1 MNRIAVCPGS
11 FDPVTLGHID
21 IFLRAADIFD
31 SVVVLVMQNAKKK
44 SVFSPEERCRII
56 ESAVGSDPR
65 IKAVASD
72 GICAEVAREL
82 GACAIVKGVRSP
94 SDFDYETDIAV
105 INRGLNAPE
114 TLFLP
119 ADPLC
124 RHISTST
131 ALHLYSLGADVTGY
145 LPPAAIEA
153 LRSSSFGK
161 DR

>member
-1 MNRIAVCPGS
+1 MSRIAVCPGS

-21 IFLRAADIFD
+21 IFLRTADIFD
-31 SVVVLVMQNAKKK
+31 GVVVLVMQNAKKK
-44 SVFSPEERCRII
+44 SVFTPEERCRII
-56 ESAVGSDPR
+56 ERAIGNDPR
-65 IKAVASD
+65 IKVVSSD
-72 GICAEVAREL
+72 GICADVAREL

-94 SDFDYETDIAV
+94 SDFDYETDIAI

-119 ADPLC
+119 ANPAY
-124 RHISTST
+124 RHVSTST
-131 ALHLYSLGADVTGY
+131 ALHLYSLGADVSAY

-153 LRSSSFGK
+153 LKSSSFGK

>member
-21 IFLRAADIFD
+21 IFLRTADIFD

-56 ESAVGSDPR
+56 ETAIGADPR
-65 IKAVASD
+65 IKVVTSS

-94 SDFDYETDIAV
+94 ADFDYETDIAI

-119 ADPLC
+119 ANPIY
-124 RHISTST
+124 RHVSTST
-131 ALHLYSLGADVTGY
+131 ALHLYSLGADVTKY

-153 LRSSSFGK
+153 LGSSSFGK

>member
-21 IFLRAADIFD
+21 IFLRTADIFD

-56 ESAVGSDPR
+56 ENAIGENPK
-65 IKAVASD
+65 IKVISSD
-72 GICAEVAREL
+72 GICADVAREL

-94 SDFDYETDIAV
+94 ADFDYETDIAI
-105 INRGLNAPE
+105 INRGLGAPE

-119 ADPLC
+119 ANPIY
-124 RHISTST
+124 RHVSTST
-131 ALHLYSLGADVTGY
+131 ALHLYSLGTDVSAY
-145 LPPAAIEA
+145 LPTSAIEA
-153 LRSSSFGK
+153 LKSSSFGNC
-161 DR
+161 R

>member
-21 IFLRAADIFD
+21 IFLRTAEIFD

-44 SVFSPEERCRII
+44 SVFTPEERCRII
-56 ESAVGSDPR
+56 KSAIGNDRRISVTAGS
-65 IKAVASD
+65 
-72 GICAEVAREL
+72 GICADFAREL

-94 SDFDYETDIAV
+94 SDFDYETDIAI

-119 ADPLC
+119 ANPIY
-124 RHISTST
+124 RHVSTST
-131 ALHLYSLGADVTGY
+131 ALHLFSLGADVSAY

-153 LRSSSFGK
+153 LNSSPFGK